1 MSEEEDEARVAREA
15 ALERL
20 RREAGVPTADVAP
33 AATDVD
39 VETEAGLATRA
50 IAFAVDAAVIN
61 GVAVVVAVAGGL
73 ALSIL
78 HLPSNLDA
86 VIVAIGGV
94 VWIGWTLAYFVLFW
108 STTGQTPGDHLMH
121 IQVISAGNRHPIR
134 PVRAAVR
141 VGGVILAMLPLGAGI
156 WMMLWD
162 DRRRCFQDRLA
173 HTLVIY
179 KASEPPATTA
189 RRRPVRSSAVPR
201 EPRALMPGPPTATAP
216 SPTTIQQNGA
226 SDAARADHGDGTAV
240 SG

>member
-1 MSEEEDEARVAREA
+1 MSEDKDETRVAREA

-20 RREAGVPTADVAP
+20 RREAGVPLADAGPAP
-33 AATDVD
+33 AD

-50 IAFAVDAAVIN
+50 VAFAVDAAVVN

-94 VWIGWTLAYFVLFW
+94 VWIGWTIGYFVLFW
-108 STTGQTPGDHLMH
+108 STTGQTPGDRLMH
-121 IQVISAGNRHPIR
+121 IQVIGAGNRLPIK

-141 VGGVILAMLPLGAGI
+141 VGGVVLAVLPLGAGI

-173 HTLVIY
+173 HTLVMY
-179 KASEPPATTA
+179 TASTPPIVKSW
-189 RRRPVRSSAVPR
+189 RRPVRSTAVPSA
-201 EPRALMPGPPTATAP
+201 PRALMPGPPGAP
-216 SPTTIQQNGA
+216 APGGQNGA
-226 SDAARADHGDGTAV
+226 SDAARAGHGDGSAV